1 MVYRLSFA
9 QAFTVLAT
17 LALSSTQATAAIL
30 RERQN
35 APAAPAAPDI
45 SNISNNQAQT
55 YHFDGLD
62 QESEIADIKNETAG
76 LDLFYIREQAL
87 SIATFPSANTE
98 DWFWFFAKTRIA
110 ADPSR
115 GPGSG
120 CQVALYYD
128 NIKQRFDLAK
138 ENNYISAGDSPWHMP
153 SAMSPWCSEDGAQE
167 IVIKNDAYTTE
178 QLGYK
183 TIRPA
188 TDPAHHA
195 LIVLLRWLTSDVTA
209 YSERGLET
217 HPLSCRNL
225 DFTSGLGWDK
235 TIENVTAE
243 NMEAIPSSEQVFGE
257 NGQIAAED
265 KDKWVGFSTLEMMLK
280 STDDWQRSW
289 CVLVSNPN
297 YLLPSRRNNTTSCL
311 TPIST
316 QKVEQIAS
324 NLLADMSWSK
334 ALISCLSR
342 PTGDMKWAK
351 KREAILN
358 TLSSSATNGTDPA
371 ASSGPVTEV
380 TATNTGETEA
390 GVATAEVITTTDG
403 AGLVV
408 TTTLAATASDTGA
421 VVVKPVTTIF
431 GAPPAEASQVT
442 DEAQASGADVVD
454 STTITGTDTAAQ
466 ATATRE
472 AVVDTASGSI
482 ATSAE
487 PTATEVTIE
496 ASGTTITGTATAAE
510 TQSLAWDFLQVWNAN
525 LTGSQASSSCPSL

>member
-17 LALSSTQATAAIL
+17 LALSSTQASAAIL
-30 RERQN
+30 RERQD

-110 ADPSR
+110 VDPTR
-115 GPGSG
+115 GPGPG

-138 ENNYISAGDSPWHMP
+138 ENNFASAGDSPWHMP
-153 SAMSPWCSEDGAQE
+153 SAMSPWCSGNTDRQE
-167 IVIKNDAYTTE
+167 VIKNDNYATE
-178 QLGYK
+178 QYGYK

-195 LIVLLRWLTSDVTA
+195 LIVLL
-209 YSERGLET
+209 
-217 HPLSCRNL
+217 
-225 DFTSGLGWDK
+225 SGLGWD
-235 TIENVTAE
+235 TAVENVNAT

-265 KDKWVGFSTLEMMLK
+265 KDNFQSK
-280 STDDWQRSW
+280 
-289 CVLVSNPN
+289 
-297 YLLPSRRNNTTSCL
+297 
-311 TPIST
+311 
-316 QKVEQIAS
+316 
-324 NLLADMSWSK
+324 LLAAITEK
-334 ALISCLSR
+334 QHNIV
-342 PTGDMKWAK
+342 PNPYKYPKGDMKWAK

-358 TLSSSATNGTDPA
+358 TLSNSATNGTDPA

-380 TATNTGETEA
+380 TATNTAETQT
-390 GVATAEVITTTDG
+390 GVPTAEVITTTDG

-408 TTTLAATASDTGA
+408 TTTLAATATDTGP

-431 GAPPAEASQVT
+431 GAPPADASQVT
-442 DEAQASGADVVD
+442 DDAQASGADVVD
-454 STTITGTDTAAQ
+454 STTITDTDTAAQ

-482 ATSAE
+482 ATSDE

-496 ASGTTITGTATAAE
+496 ASGTTITGTTAAE
-510 TQSLAWDFLQVWNAN
+510 TQSL
-525 LTGSQASSSCPSL
+525 T